1 MSEINNLQGLYRA
14 IDSMG
19 MELPDTIVIS
29 GKDLS
34 VFDLTV
40 DHARKHMAK
49 SVAPVEVT
57 VFSGEPGDD
66 LRFHKEVFNI
76 PLFAPYRLIIVRKA
90 PDIFKPALSSTKTM
104 ERYASEF
111 ARLPDRTWIII
122 EYEGTPTKGFL
133 NLFGDRLLHY
143 ETRELYESQIHETL
157 IASLRKAGLKLD
169 DEALHELQERVDPG
183 AGSVEKSVLRLK
195 DMLAPEK
202 DGHASLE
209 DVREILFP
217 SPGLNPFRFV
227 DALFDLNHGAFRRE
241 LRRYNPAVDSLFPV
255 IKLILNRTNE
265 IRKLIIGRKH
275 GMGERELID
284 LLDLKSRSPGMQ
296 KRIISRRGI
305 ESGHFTLDRI
315 SQVYDLLIDLQHEFR
330 SKVPVGRQMMIF
342 QERILPVFFIR

>member
-1 MSEINNLQGLYRA
+1 MNEVNNLQGLYRA
-14 IDSMG
+14 IDSMS
-19 MELPDTIVIS
+19 MEIPDIILIS

-49 SVAPVEVT
+49 TGEPVEVT
-57 VFSGEPGDD
+57 IFSGEPGDD
-66 LRFHKEVFNI
+66 LNFHRDVFNI
-76 PLFAPYRLIIVRKA
+76 PLFAPYRLLIVRKA
-90 PDIFKPALSSTKTM
+90 TEIFKPALSSKKTL
-104 ERYASEF
+104 ERYGSEF
-111 ARLPDRTWIII
+111 ARLPDRTWIIM
-122 EYEGTPTKGFL
+122 EHEGTPSKSFL
-133 NLFGDRLLHY
+133 GIFGDRLIHY
-143 ETRELYESQIHETL
+143 ATRELYESQIHETL
-157 IASLRKAGLKLD
+157 IAALKKTGLKLD

-183 AGSVEKSVLRLK
+183 AGSLEKSVLRLK

-202 DGHASLE
+202 DGHAGLE

-217 SPGLNPFRFV
+217 SPGLNPFRLV
-227 DALFDLNHGAFRRE
+227 DSLFDLNHNAFRRE

-255 IKLILNRTNE
+255 LKLILNRTNE

-275 GMGERELID
+275 GMGEKELVA

-305 ESGHFTLDRI
+305 EAGHFTLDRI
-315 SQVYDLLIDLQHEFR
+315 SQIYDLLIELQQEFR
-330 SKVPVGRQMMIF
+330 SRVPAGKQMLIF